1 MGWGGDGGR
10 AQDGRVIRVG
20 GRDDVLGTQ
29 LPCHRGWDP
38 LGRLA
43 SKILPRVPTSNG
55 ECTHSQGHPVLGML
69 GEFSLTEAQRAGQDR
84 DHPSAFHRRG
94 D

>member
-20 GRDDVLGTQ
+20 GRDDVSGTQ
-29 LPCHRGWDP
+29 LACHRGWDP

-43 SKILPRVPTSNG
+43 SKALPRVPTSNS
-55 ECTHSQGHPVLGML
+55 ECIHSQGHPVLGML
-69 GEFSLTEAQRAGQDR
+69 GEFSLTKTRRAGQDR
-84 DHPSAFHRRG
+84 DHPSPFHRRG